1 MANTYMKFGQFEG
14 VLENTFCCVCE
25 KDNPSRL
32 ILKNKEGVG
41 FYKCRNCNLMYASP
55 RFTEESMLK
64 IYENEKF
71 ADLSDF
77 DNWSY
82 DRWSQTGNRSYNI
95 QQMKIM
101 LIKRYLSA
109 GNRILDV
116 GCGTGLFVLEANKNR
131 FLCEGVE
138 PSSRLSEI
146 GQNILN
152 VPISTMQIEEFNP
165 LHKFSG
171 VIIWDVL
178 EHVYGPAGILKK
190 CFELLEA
197 GGFLF
202 LQVPNHRGISN
213 RYKTLLYRLK
223 LKGTDYK
230 HFGFPW
236 HVYSYDR
243 ESLSV
248 LLNKTG
254 LNPVLFESWSHL
266 LKDGKNSFIARTLSS
281 FTKKLCLSDYI
292 VCAAQKI

>member
-1 MANTYMKFGQFEG
+1 MIREVTRFGHFEG
-14 VLENTFCCVCE
+14 MTEDLTSCPLCDGNSSFLVFRI
-25 KDNPSRL
+25 SG
-32 ILKNKEGVG
+32 GVG

-77 DNWSY
+77 DNWAY

-165 LHKFSG
+165 PHKFSG
-171 VIIWDVL
+171 IIIWDVL
-178 EHVYGPAGILKK
+178 EHVYSPAGILKK

-223 LKGTDYK
+223 LKGTAYK

-266 LKDGKNSFIARTLSS
+266 LKDGKNSFIARTLSG